1 MLSGNIKKLES
12 KLDDPIYYHLPIGKE
27 KLNLNKLIGKSI
39 TLKFSGTINC
49 IATGEKIKK
58 TYAQGYSYKSF
69 ITLPECDLCIVRP
82 ELCHF
87 DQGTCRDEQWGRDNC
102 FKDHIVYLALT
113 PDLKV
118 GITRQTQVPTRW
130 IDQGATQALPILK
143 VTNRKLAGEIE
154 VELKQEFNDRTNWRK
169 MLKGNE
175 SECDLTEVRET
186 IFENFGSFLD
196 SKEITYLEE
205 SITDLKYPVDSY
217 PEKIKSLSF
226 DKTPDITGILQGIKG
241 QYLILDI
248 GVLNIRK
255 HQGYFIQV
263 NNK

>member
-1 MLSGNIKKLES
+1 MLTGNIKKLES
-12 KLDDPIYYHLPIGKE
+12 KLEDPISYQLPIGNEKI
-27 KLNLNKLIGKSI
+27 KLNSLLGKLI
-39 TLKFSGTINC
+39 TLNFTGTINC

-69 ITLPECDLCIVRP
+69 ITLPECDICIVRP

-87 DQGTCRDEQWGRDNC
+87 DKGTCRDEEWGKNNC
-102 FKDHIVYLALT
+102 FNDHIVYLALT

-143 VTNRKLAGEIE
+143 VPNRKLAGEIE

-169 MLKGNE
+169 MLQGNE
-175 SECDLTEVRET
+175 SEFDLIDARET
-186 IFENFGSFLD
+186 IFENFGSFID

-205 SITDLKYPVDSY
+205 DIVDLIYPIISY
-217 PEKIKSLSF
+217 PEKVKSLSL
-226 DKTPDITGILQGIKG
+226 DKSPNITGVLKGIKG
-241 QYLILDI
+241 QYLILDT

-255 HQGYFIQV
+255 HQGYFIEIII
-263 NNK
+263 N